1 MDSKEQFSKLYNRFL
16 KKFYLKIALLSLLIS
31 LTILLVLSLSF
42 WIIGTKL
49 YWIAFVAFGVSLIA
63 SFVILYFVKKP
74 TEKEFYS
81 SLEELGLAQRA
92 ITMYE
97 YKDEESLMAKIQR
110 ENAKVNIQSKDYK
123 LLKITAPL
131 ALIITVAVIFALSV
145 GTSIASGLSANRI
158 IPSVSQAINN
168 GNDKEDKE
176 YEVTFET
183 DGDGSIEGEIIQFV
197 KEGED
202 ALGVTA
208 VAEEGWYFYS
218 WGIYDE
224 HYDKIITDDNEEDK
238 EAHNPYKEV
247 KGVKANI
254 TYYAVF
260 KEVPEPDDE
269 QATDAESD
277 PANSKKPSKPE
288 EGEQSA
294 NPSNGDNSGG
304 GDGGGKYED
313 YNQVIDGSTYYGD
326 STFDNAYNDAME
338 QMQGEG
344 DNTSEEMKKI
354 ISDYYENIEK

>member
-1 MDSKEQFSKLYNRFL
+1 MDTKERFSKLYKRFL
-16 KKFYLKIALLSLLIS
+16 KKFYLKIALFSLLIS

-49 YWIAFVAFGVSLIA
+49 YWIAFVVFGVALIA
-63 SFVILYFVKKP
+63 SFVTLCIVKKP

-81 SLEELGLAQRA
+81 SIEELGLAQRA
-92 ITMYE
+92 ITMYQFRE
-97 YKDEESLMAKIQR
+97 DDSLMAKIQR
-110 ENAKVNIQSKDYK
+110 ENAKVNIESKDYK

-131 ALIITVAVIFALSV
+131 ALIITVAVILVLSI

-168 GNDKEDKE
+168 RVDNNEVKE
-176 YEVTFET
+176 YEITFEVE
-183 DGDGSIEGEIIQFV
+183 GDGSIEGEIIQFV

-218 WGIYDE
+218 WGIYDD
-224 HYDKIITDDNEEDK
+224 HYDKIITDDNDEDP

-247 KGVKANI
+247 KGVKENI

-260 KEVPEPDDE
+260 KEVPELDEEQVSDD
-269 QATDAESD
+269 TSD
-277 PANSKKPSKPE
+277 SKKPSKPQDGDSQQANGQSD
-288 EGEQSA
+288 GE
-294 NPSNGDNSGG
+294 GG
-304 GDGGGKYED
+304 GEGGGKYED

-326 STFDNAYNDAME
+326 TTFDNAYNDAME